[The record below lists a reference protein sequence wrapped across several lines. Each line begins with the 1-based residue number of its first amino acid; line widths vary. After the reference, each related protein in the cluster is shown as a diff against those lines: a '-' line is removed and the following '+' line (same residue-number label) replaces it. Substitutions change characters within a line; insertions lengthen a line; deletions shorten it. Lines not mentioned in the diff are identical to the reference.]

1 MPNTTLP
8 DTLRRRLLLYA
19 AAALLL
25 MAAWVAG
32 TVSLPLLEN
41 WKDLEKANL
50 LYKAQFKAQVAGEW
64 LSQHRHVARQFASR
78 TGMRQE
84 QEALKRGEKTREE
97 VVAFLSRATQ
107 DFLRQ
112 SPDVIGLVRL
122 DEQGRVLI
130 AGGTLIPEEQVSLP
144 APEHNKVRISGPL
157 ELGGITCLLLSTP
170 VHGRDGAYLGGDVM
184 AVGTEGLRSRLGEES
199 AALGMTSGNGARW
212 LWVGR
217 GETME
222 ESGISNA
229 LHLSLHGESGIAHT
243 QGRVIAY
250 APVPDA
256 AWGLIL
262 PMKTTD
268 LYAPAWANLH
278 VMFGYVG
285 LVYVLCLA
293 GFLILSRPLAG
304 KILIHTHELEEN
316 IAAKTRQLQ
325 EELAARIRAE
335 RDLEVAR
342 DELED
347 RVRSRTYS
355 LAEANM
361 ALREEQ
367 TRRKELSRELINM
380 LEEMRLTISRDLH
393 DHTGQLL
400 TTLRLTLETVRG
412 NLRPEDDSSAER
424 LHAAGE
430 TVKTIQ
436 RTVKDIAKGLRPPCL
451 DYLGLLPSLENML
464 DEYRQTGLKVIF
476 FHKDI
481 PETLDKERALALYRI
496 AQEALTN
503 VLRHAEAHTVHVN
516 FTLQNTMLTLSIED
530 DGRGFD
536 AEAMAQRRGPMDHLG
551 LTLMRERATL
561 LDGDCIIDSFPG
573 RGTQIIVQIP
583 NVPEGI

>member
-8 DTLRRRLLLYA
+8 DALRRRLLIYA

-41 WKDLEKANL
+41 WKDLEKTNL
-50 LYKAQFKAQVAGEW
+50 LYKAQFKAQVVGEW
-64 LSQHRHVARQFASR
+64 LSRHRHLARQFAAR
-78 TGMRQE
+78 TEMRQK
-84 QEALKRGEKTREE
+84 QEALRRGEKTRKE
-97 VVAFLSRATQ
+97 VAAFLDRTTRE
-107 DFLRQ
+107 FLRQ
-112 SPDVIGLVRL
+112 ASDVIGLIRL
-122 DEQGRVLI
+122 DAQGRAIVA
-130 AGGTLIPEEQVSLP
+130 AGARIPREQLSLP
-144 APEHNKVRISGPL
+144 ASGPGKVRISGPL
-157 ELGGITCLLLSTP
+157 ELDGVLCLLFSTP
-170 VHGRDGAYLGGDVM
+170 VIGQGGAYLGVDVM
-184 AVGTEGLRSRLGEES
+184 AVGTEELRTLLGEEVT
-199 AALGMTSGNGARW
+199 ALGMASESATRWFWINDSGA
-212 LWVGR
+212 
-217 GETME
+217 ME
-222 ESGISNA
+222 ESGLGNA
-229 LHLSLHGESGIAHT
+229 LHLSLHGESGITHT
-243 QGRVIAY
+243 QGRVVAY
-250 APVPDA
+250 APVPAA
-256 AWGLIL
+256 AWGLIIS
-262 PMKTTD
+262 METAD
-268 LYAPAWANLH
+268 LYAPAWTNLH

-285 LVYVLCLA
+285 LVYALCLA

-347 RVRSRTYS
+347 RVRSRTCS

-380 LEEMRLTISRDLH
+380 LEEIRLTISRDLH

-400 TTLRLTLETVRG
+400 TTLRLTLEAVRG
-412 NLRPEDDSSAER
+412 NLRPEDDSSVER

-430 TVKTIQ
+430 IVKTIQ
-436 RTVKDIAKGLRPPCL
+436 HTLKDIAKGLRPPCL

-464 DEYRQTGLKVIF
+464 DEYRQTGLKIIF

-536 AEAMAQRRGPMDHLG
+536 AEAMTQRRGPMDHLG
-551 LTLMRERATL
+551 LTLIRERATL

-583 NVPEGI
+583 NVPEGT